1 MVSAIEAACHAY
13 GRIPVNVL
21 DRCEFRISALTWQML
36 RLETIAT
43 YGHDSGQEEPG
54 LDDRMFGRPVRI
66 DETLAPGVVEAWQRI
81 SSQTG

>member
-1 MVSAIEAACHAY
+1 MSAIEAACHAY
-13 GRIPVNVL
+13 GRIPANVL

-36 RLETIAT
+36 RRETGVV
-43 YGHDSGQEEPG
+43 YGSDVLRKEPSPE
-54 LDDRMFGRPVRI
+54 DRMFGRPLRI